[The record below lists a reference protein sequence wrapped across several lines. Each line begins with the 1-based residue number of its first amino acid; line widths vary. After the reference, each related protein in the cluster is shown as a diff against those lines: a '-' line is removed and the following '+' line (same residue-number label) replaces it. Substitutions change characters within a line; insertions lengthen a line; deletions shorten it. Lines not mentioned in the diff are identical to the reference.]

1 MRILQAAQAAGVD
14 LGTTVHQTASR
25 IRGKLQELADA
36 LQRRQPI
43 NSGSGGASGA
53 TAGSG
58 SSGSGGAASGTAL
71 TGIAPAF
78 EWAQSPDTLFLNVKF
93 SHKLDTP
100 ATLGCETDTV
110 VFMAR
115 SVSYRAEC
123 KDKKKAFLL
132 NLSLLRDIDA
142 DNSTVTMASVG
153 RVMVTLRKAENST
166 GVWPRLTA
174 GAKKLPNSHVW

>member
-43 NSGSGGASGA
+43 NAGAGGAPGAAAGSGSGGSGA
-53 TAGSG
+53 AP
-58 SSGSGGAASGTAL
+58 GGPL

-110 VFMAR
+110 IFMAR

-142 DNSTVTMASVG
+142 DNSTVAMASVG